1 MSSIKLKPDTGG
13 GSFEIKAPSNS
24 NNTRV
29 LTLPDTGDLTLG
41 GPYGKILQVKQ
52 FAKSD
57 AVSAQPGTSFADI
70 SGFTTTITPS
80 SSTSKILVM
89 VMINAA
95 GNDTTALRLLRGSSS
110 ILQGDTVTNKISVAA
125 GIYSGNSSTG
135 TNYYGGEMNTL
146 VKLDEPGVDTE
157 LTYKMQ
163 WRASNG
169 SNTLYLNRNTSD
181 VSQYAFRTV
190 STITLMEVG
199 A

>member
-1 MSSIKLKPDTGG
+1 MPI
-13 GSFEIKAPSNS
+13 
-24 NNTRV
+24 V
-29 LTLPDTGDLTLG
+29 LNGTTGDISGSSLTG
-41 GPYGKILQVKQ
+41 ISTGKILQVKQ

-57 AVSAQPGTSFADI
+57 VVSAQPGTSFADI

-80 SSTSKILVM
+80 SSTSKILVTI
-89 VMINAA
+89 MINAS
-95 GNDTTALRLLRGSSS
+95 GNDTTALRLLRGSTN
-110 ILQGDTVTNKISVAA
+110 ILLGDTVTNKISVAA

-181 VSQYAFRTV
+181 TSQYAMRTV
-190 STITLMEVG
+190 STITLMEV
-199 A
+199 AA

>member
-1 MSSIKLKPDTGG
+1 MPI
-13 GSFEIKAPSNS
+13 
-24 NNTRV
+24 V
-29 LTLPDTGDLTLG
+29 LNGTTGDISGSSLTG
-41 GPYGKILQVKQ
+41 ISTGKILQVKQ

-57 AVSAQPGTSFADI
+57 TVSAQPGSSFADI

-80 SSTSKILVM
+80 SSSSKILVM
-89 VMINAA
+89 VMINAS

-110 ILQGDTVTNKISVAA
+110 ILQGVTVTNKISVAT
-125 GIYSGNSSTG
+125 GRYSGNASTG
-135 TNYYGGEMNTL
+135 TNYYGAEMDTL
-146 VKLDEPGVDTE
+146 VKLDEPAVNTE

-181 VSQYAFRTV
+181 TSQYAFRTV